1 MACALENYY
10 SAVSWEPLVGSA
22 LLSSLHTQIS
32 AGTSSIPYTSS
43 TATDV
48 WDALEIL
55 DSDPDVPGNIIEIY
69 SQRSVL
75 ASDHVDASG
84 WNREHVWPKSY
95 GVGYSGPDFTDLHS
109 LRAADWSINSARGN
123 KWFGECDPA
132 RDATCSTPAHAEA
145 AADTAANPAMFMPP
159 ASVRGDLARSLFFM
173 AARYCDTVLS
183 DSDDDST
190 IEALVLSRC
199 PEPRRFA
206 MGNLTVLLKWH
217 EEDPPD
223 AREAWRTEQVQI

>member
-75 ASDHVDASG
+75 ATDHVDLSKMKCDVDYNMG
-84 WNREHVWPKSY
+84 LK
-95 GVGYSGPDFTDLHS
+95 TMT
-109 LRAADWSINSARGN
+109 
-123 KWFGECDPA
+123 GE
-132 RDATCSTPAHAEA
+132 
-145 AADTAANPAMFMPP
+145 
-159 ASVRGDLARSLFFM
+159 RSLFRKRFKLN
-173 AARYCDTVLS
+173 RRVEEVILGCYV
-183 DSDDDST
+183 DDRLIATSPM
-190 IEALVLSRC
+190 E
-199 PEPRRFA
+199 
-206 MGNLTVLLKWH
+206 
-217 EEDPPD
+217 
-223 AREAWRTEQVQI
+223 AREWFLKRLSHRFPVNPK